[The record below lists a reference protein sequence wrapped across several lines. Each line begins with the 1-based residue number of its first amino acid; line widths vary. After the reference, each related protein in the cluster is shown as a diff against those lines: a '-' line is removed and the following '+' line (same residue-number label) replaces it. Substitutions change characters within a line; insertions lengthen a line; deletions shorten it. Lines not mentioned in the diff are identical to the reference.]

1 MMIKETATERAA
13 VREFWAFLEAELA
26 KQPRKACHLPQLVAV
41 LIDDYRYLAPLILLD
56 AQQDP
61 CSRRDWPAPRRLASP
76 RRCAGKM
83 GSGRPT
89 HRLSGHRSSDHTIQ
103 ARMP

>member
-61 CSRRDWPAPRRLASP
+61 VLQARLARAEAVSVAAP
-76 RRCAGKM
+76 LRWEDGVRATNAPIE
-83 GSGRPT
+83 RAPFF
-89 HRLSGHRSSDHTIQ
+89 
-103 ARMP
+103 